1 MKKLLI
7 TISFIIWCI
16 ITLLLVCS
24 IIGIIVLLRED
35 YNCKDYQGESGESAW
50 LKIGRTLIN
59 SLIE

>member
-7 TISFIIWCI
+7 TINFIIWCF

-35 YNCKDYQGESGESAW
+35 YNCNAYLGESGESAW